1 MNLYLA
7 SLENDYV
14 TIETMINVKP
24 LFVLGSFHYLQKLK
38 PGILQQYFSYINS
51 DDCKGFILDSGAF
64 SMLNAKGGAESFL
77 KNLDDYIE
85 NYIEFIKFW
94 NIKNFIELDIDPL
107 VGYSK
112 VLKIREKIEKEVGR
126 KSIPVWHISRG
137 INEWKNTVKLYEYV
151 AIGGIVTKEIK
162 KKDYK
167 KIFLPLLKIA
177 RSEKCNV
184 HGLGFTGKEIN
195 DFPFFSCDSSTW
207 TTINR
212 FGSMPIFSITEKC
225 IKNKSIS
232 EKRKIKLGNETR
244 MKLTKYSIM
253 EWKKFQ
259 IFLFKGEAN

>member
-14 TIETMINVKP
+14 TIETMNDVKP
-24 LFVLGSFHYLQKLK
+24 LFVLGSFYYLQKLK
-38 PGILQQYFSYINS
+38 PDILQQYFSYIKS

-64 SMLNAKGGAESFL
+64 SMLNAKGGTESFL
-77 KNLDDYIE
+77 KNLDDYID

-94 NIKNFIELDIDPL
+94 NVKNFIELDIDPL